1 MKATRPRPVVTLP
14 LNESIQKLVGDYNLE
29 TQDLIWEIA
38 DNQRQLVVGCECQ
51 EDLDSNVQ
59 KFIDTK

>member
-29 TQDLIWEIA
+29 TQDLIWDIA
-38 DNQRQLVVGCECQ
+38 DNQRQLAVGCECQ

-59 KFIDTK
+59 KFITK